1 MKKYPLSTSAERTVG
16 ILFSFAMIAALALLL
31 YALRGNLTYLLLIG
45 LCVLLVSAILIL
57 YVLNV
62 GKAACV
68 YDPQTDSLKVV
79 GFRDYTIDLNKVACI
94 QTIAVKTGQVE
105 SRSIAFTDAE
115 GAMVAVVPTY
125 FTSKRGVMAEPMAKQ
140 MAADM
145 GIEFQENVPAWEYD
159 DEARKVHDAEVIQQE
174 KEEAKAR
181 REGKKKLMQ
190 AKIRKRMAEMQE
202 EETK

>member
-1 MKKYPLSTSAERTVG
+1 MKKYPLSTSAERTTGV
-16 ILFSFAMIAALALLL
+16 LFSFAMIAALALLL

-159 DEARKVHDAEVIQQE
+159 DEARKIHDAEVIQQE

>member
-68 YDPQTDSLKVV
+68 YDPQANSLKVV

-140 MAADM
+140 MAMDM

-159 DEARKVHDAEVIQQE
+159 DEARKIHDAEVIQQE

>member
-159 DEARKVHDAEVIQQE
+159 DEARKIHDAEVIQQE

>member
-105 SRSIAFTDAE
+105 SRSIAFTDSE

-159 DEARKVHDAEVIQQE
+159 DEARKIHDAEVIQQE

>member
-1 MKKYPLSTSAERTVG
+1 MKKYPLSTSAERTAG

-57 YVLNV
+57 YVVNV

-68 YDPQTDSLKVV
+68 YDSQTNSLEVV
-79 GFRDYTIDLNKVACI
+79 GFKNYTIDLNKVACI
-94 QTIAVKTGQVE
+94 QTITAKTGQVE
-105 SRSIAFTDAE
+105 GRSIAFTDAE
-115 GAMVAVVPTY
+115 GAVVAVVPTY

-145 GIEFQENVPAWEYD
+145 GIEFQENVPVWEYD
-159 DEARKVHDAEVIQQE
+159 NEARKIHDAEVVQQE

-190 AKIRKRMAEMQE
+190 AKIRKRMAEMKE